1 MGMKKVRDTDCRRL
15 DAKTLTELRKRGVG
29 SVQQGESPEH
39 VARALGISRTTIYDW
54 LALYR
59 SGGWSALNAKKRG
72 GKKPKLDGKSM
83 RWLYN
88 SITMKNPMQMKFEF
102 ALWTCDMVR
111 QLIQK
116 KFAISLSRTS
126 VNRLLTQ
133 MGMSA
138 QRPLWRAYQQD
149 PKKVEHWLKVEFPRI
164 KKRAAKAG
172 ADIYFGDEAGVRSDH
187 HAGTTWSPRGVTPVV
202 STTGARFGFNMVSA
216 VSPRGMLRFM
226 IVEGKVNAEVF
237 MEFCKR
243 LLQGATRP
251 VYLIVDGHPSHKAR
265 KVTQWIEE
273 QDGRLELFLLPG
285 YSPDLNPDELVWNG
299 VKNHALG
306 KLSHSDKPT
315 MRKAAESYL
324 RSLQRS
330 PERIKSLFQKPSVRY
345 AAAA

>member
-1 MGMKKVRDTDCRRL
+1 MKKVRDTDCRRL
-15 DAKTLTELRKRGVG
+15 DHKTLTELRQRGVA
-29 SVQQGESPEH
+29 SVQQGESPEL

-59 SGGWSALNAKKRG
+59 AGGWSALNARKRG
-72 GKKPKLDGKSM
+72 GKNRKLDGKAM
-83 RWLYN
+83 RWLY
-88 SITMKNPMQMKFEF
+88 STITLKNPMQMKFEF

-111 QLIQK
+111 QLIK
-116 KFAISLSRTS
+116 RKFGIALSRTS
-126 VNRLLTQ
+126 VNRLLVQ

-149 PKKVEHWLKVEFPRI
+149 PQKVEHWLKMEFPLI
-164 KKRAAKAG
+164 KKLARKAG

-216 VSPRGMLRFM
+216 VSPRGLLRFM
-226 IVEGKVNAEVF
+226 IVDGKVNAEVF
-237 MEFCKR
+237 IEFCKR
-243 LLQGATRP
+243 LLQGAGRP
-251 VYLIVDGHPSHKAR
+251 VFLIVDGHPSHKAR
-265 KVTQWIEE
+265 KVTQWIAQQE
-273 QDGRLELFLLPG
+273 GRLRLFLLPG

-306 KLSHSDKPT
+306 KLAHSDKPT
-315 MRKAAESYL
+315 MRKAATSYL

-330 PERIKSLFQKPSVRY
+330 PERIKAIFQKPSVRY

>member
-1 MGMKKVRDTDCRRL
+1 MKKVRDTDCRRL
-15 DAKTLTELRKRGVG
+15 DHKTLTELRQRGVA
-29 SVQQGESPEH
+29 SVQQGESPEL

-59 SGGWSALNAKKRG
+59 AGGWSALNARKRG
-72 GKKPKLDGKSM
+72 GKKRKLDGKAM
-83 RWLYN
+83 RWLY
-88 SITMKNPMQMKFEF
+88 STITLKNPMQMKFEF

-111 QLIQK
+111 QLIK
-116 KFAISLSRTS
+116 RKFGIALSRTS
-126 VNRLLTQ
+126 VNRLLAQ

-149 PKKVEHWLKVEFPRI
+149 PQKVEHWLKMEFPLI
-164 KKRAAKAG
+164 KKLARKAG

-202 STTGARFGFNMVSA
+202 STTGARFGFNMISA
-216 VSPRGMLRFM
+216 VSPRGLLRFM
-226 IVEGKVNAEVF
+226 IVDGKVNAEVF
-237 MEFCKR
+237 IEFCKR
-243 LLQGATRP
+243 LLQGSGRP
-251 VYLIVDGHPSHKAR
+251 VFLIVDGHPSHKAR
-265 KVTQWIEE
+265 KVTQWIE
-273 QDGRLELFLLPG
+273 QQKGRLQLFLLPG

-306 KLSHSDKPT
+306 KLAHSDKPT
-315 MRKAAESYL
+315 MRKAATSYL

-330 PERIKSLFQKPSVRY
+330 PERIKAIFQKPSVRY